1 MVTDAKD
8 DDTRFSWEATRTM
21 VVETAVDGRVSMT
34 ERDPFQ
40 SFVDDHGYLSW
51 LDLRVETV
59 EEGHLEMRVP
69 FDEKLLNPVAD
80 DDVVHGGIAATLVD
94 TASGFALRTTL
105 DNPESGR
112 LVTTDLNV
120 SYIRPA
126 GDDLLA
132 EARVVRS
139 GDSMGVV
146 RVTVWTLGPDGERTE
161 TAVGRTSYRI
171 FR

>member
-1 MVTDAKD
+1 
-8 DDTRFSWEATRTM
+8 
-21 VVETAVDGRVSMT
+21 MT
-34 ERDPFQ
+34 ERERLQ
-40 SFVDDHGYLSW
+40 SFIDEHSYLSW
-51 LDLRVETV
+51 IGLRVETV
-59 EEGHLEMRVP
+59 ESGQLEMRVP

-80 DDVVHGGIAATLVD
+80 RDVVHGGVAATLVD

-105 DNPESGR
+105 GNPEDAR

-132 EARVVRS
+132 EATVVRS
-139 GDSMGVV
+139 GESIGVV
-146 RVTVWTLGPDGERTE
+146 RVTVWTIDPDGERTE